1 MEFSGKTAFVT
12 GAANG
17 IGLGICRAL
26 ARSGVNL
33 VLADIEKARLEA
45 AREGLARFNVRT
57 RAIQVVVSDVTAY
70 AHAADEAESEFG
82 NIHFLFNN
90 AGITMG
96 PKPVWE
102 VTPEQ
107 WEWIF
112 GVNIFG
118 VLNGLRALVPR
129 MKQHGE
135 PGHIVN
141 TASIGGLQVNPQI
154 RNGSYAMTKYAV
166 VAASEAL
173 ALDLEGSN
181 LGVSVLCPAVVAT
194 TLYASSQRRPER
206 LGGAFGKPNP
216 ETARLFTTHGIEPDD
231 VGRRVLDAV
240 AANEFFIFTH
250 EEPRAWIETRHAR
263 LMAGFDS
270 VERYNAKQRGSWS
283 SFKTA
288 RSIAPSAR
296 SYGER
301 VGVRGNFRQ
310 TRLAEAPPH
319 PHRFAMRPLPAGGE
333 R

>member
-33 VLADIEKARLEA
+33 VLGDIEKARLED
-45 AREGLARFNVRT
+45 AREELARFNVRT
-57 RAIQVVVSDVTAY
+57 RAIEVDVSDATAY
-70 AHAADEAESEFG
+70 ARAADAAEAEFG

-96 PKPVWE
+96 PKPLWE

-107 WEWIF
+107 WDWIF

-118 VLNGLRALVPR
+118 VLNGIRTLVPR
-129 MKQHGE
+129 MRAHGE

-194 TLYASSQRRPER
+194 TLHASSQRRPER
-206 LGGAFGKPNP
+206 LGGAFGRPNP
-216 ETARLFTTHGIEPDD
+216 GAARLFTTAGIQPDD
-231 VGRRVLDAV
+231 VGRRVLHAI
-240 AANEFFIFTH
+240 AAKEFFIFTH
-250 EEPRAWIETRHAR
+250 EEPRAWIEKRHQR
-263 LMAGFDS
+263 LMDGFDS
-270 VERYNAKQRGSWS
+270 VERYNAK
-283 SFKTA
+283 K
-288 RSIAPSAR
+288 
-296 SYGER
+296 
-301 VGVRGNFRQ
+301 
-310 TRLAEAPPH
+310 
-319 PHRFAMRPLPAGGE
+319 GGT
-333 R
+333 